1 MMETVFKRPRST
13 AKRDIRRAI
22 AVTSAAEVIG
32 EITPGCEIFGL
43 SKGQFSLVDIM
54 RHCLATSGPADVLVS
69 TWTAANADL
78 GFAYEL
84 LRNGSIRSMR
94 FIVDFSFPTRQPEYA
109 AALRERFGDGAL
121 RVTKTHAK
129 FVVIRNEAWSL
140 VIRSSMNLNENRR
153 LESFEIS
160 DCASM
165 ADWLEEVVD
174 NLFDLQKDG
183 EGFTNKPYDNCLQFE
198 GFLETGGAETLGKST
213 DTAKY
218 FNDGKYQNDLRRAG
232 VTRG

>member
-1 MMETVFKRPRST
+1 MIESVFKRQRST
-13 AKRDIRRAI
+13 VKRDVRRAI
-22 AVTSAAEVIG
+22 AATSAADAIG

-54 RHCLATSGPADVLVS
+54 RHCLAASGPADVLVS

-94 FIVDFSFPTRQPEYA
+94 FVVDFSFPTRQPEYA
-109 AALRERFGDGAL
+109 AALRERFGDDAL

-129 FVVIRNEAWSL
+129 FVVIRNESWSL

-160 DCASM
+160 DCAAM
-165 ADWLEEVVD
+165 AEWCESVVD
-174 NLFDLQKDG
+174 ELFALQAPG

-198 GFLETGGAETLGKST
+198 GLLETAGATALGNST

-218 FNDGKYQNDLRRAG
+218 FNDGRYQNDLRRAG
-232 VTRG
+232 LTRG